1 MEVTDSDHKPVRCKF
16 NLQISHADRSVRR
29 KEFGD
34 IVKSNEKVKS
44 IFEELLYIPET
55 TVSTNTIILQN
66 QESSLFYITN
76 KCLKDEATFR
86 IISEGQSSIK
96 DEGEARDYHPRGAFG
111 FPRWLEVLSYFLQVQ
126 CKCLQIFTDLGTMS
140 V

>member
-16 NLQISHADRSVRR
+16 NIQISHADRSVRR

-34 IVKSNEKVKS
+34 IIKSNEKVRS

-55 TVSTNTIILQN
+55 VVSTNTIILQN
-66 QESSLFYITN
+66 QESSVFCITN
-76 KCLKDEATFR
+76 KCLKDDVTFR

-96 DEGEARDYHPRGAFG
+96 DEGDVRDYHPRGAFG
-111 FPRWLEVLSYFLQVQ
+111 FPRWLEV
-126 CKCLQIFTDLGTMS
+126 S
-140 V
+140 VLFPSG